1 MVAFVPLKVTVFSD
15 LVELKLV
22 PVIVT
27 LVPVGPTLG
36 LMPLMVSCS
45 SGSGVTV
52 KEGPVAVCP
61 FVVTFT
67 GPLVAP
73 CGTVTTS
80 LVVEALL
87 IVALVPLNITVF
99 FDFVLLKFLPVIVT
113 FVPTGPFFGL
123 RPVTCTCGMG
133 FWVISKLGPLAV
145 WPFTVTFTGPS
156 VAF

>member
-1 MVAFVPLKVTVFSD
+1 VTGVPTGPSFGLISVMATWGTGASVTVNVGPSAVWLPTCTFTAPVVAPLGTFTTNLVVEALLMVAFVPLKVTVFSD

-45 SGSGVTV
+45 LGSGVTV
-52 KEGPVAVCP
+52 KESSVAVCP
-61 FVVTFT
+61 FAVTFT

-87 IVALVPLNITVF
+87 IVALVPLN
-99 FDFVLLKFLPVIVT
+99 
-113 FVPTGPFFGL
+113 
-123 RPVTCTCGMG
+123 
-133 FWVISKLGPLAV
+133 
-145 WPFTVTFTGPS
+145 
-156 VAF
+156 